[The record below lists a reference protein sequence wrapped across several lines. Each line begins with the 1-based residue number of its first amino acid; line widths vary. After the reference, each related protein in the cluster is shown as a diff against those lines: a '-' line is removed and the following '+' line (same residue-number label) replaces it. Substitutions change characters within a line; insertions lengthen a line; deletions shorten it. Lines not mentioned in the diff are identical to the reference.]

1 MSDDAARANAGI
13 LATLTPTRLARTLEG
28 WSNGTSALHI
38 RLADAIR
45 HHIETGG
52 IPAGARLPSERA
64 IGQVLQVSR
73 TTITKSLDMLREE
86 GQLISRRG
94 DGTYVQSLPILSGL
108 NRRDDRLRS
117 FMGSGVEPPDQ
128 IDLRSAALP
137 GLSMVADEVSLL
149 DGPRLRE
156 LVASHG
162 YLPSGLPELRSAIAV
177 YFRNLGL
184 PTDESQILVTSGAQ
198 PALRLVAE
206 GHVARDSPVLIEEPS
221 FRGAIESLGSLGARL
236 IPVQMDGRGLDPH
249 QLARQIE
256 RHRPALIVL
265 QSTVHNPLGTVMDR
279 LRLPAIASVT
289 DRYRIPVVDDI
300 TLCDTI
306 IDGDRRPHPLA
317 AWSDDVITVG
327 SVSKSFWGGLRLGWV
342 RAKPTLI
349 EALTSLKGG
358 QDLGTSLVAQ
368 LLAARLL
375 PKIELARD
383 ERWQTL
389 PNARQ
394 LALDTLECYLP
405 GWHPLVPQGGASLW
419 VRLPHGSA
427 TTFVQWAH
435 RERVRLL
442 PGPTF
447 SVSDDF
453 DQYVRLS
460 FAVPPAQL
468 VEGIKRIRRAWDAYQ
483 EDLVGHR
490 L

>member
-1 MSDDAARANAGI
+1 
-13 LATLTPTRLARTLEG
+13 
-28 WSNGTSALHI
+28 
-38 RLADAIR
+38 
-45 HHIETGG
+45 
-52 IPAGARLPSERA
+52 
-64 IGQVLQVSR
+64 
-73 TTITKSLDMLREE
+73 
-86 GQLISRRG
+86 
-94 DGTYVQSLPILSGL
+94 
-108 NRRDDRLRS
+108 
-117 FMGSGVEPPDQ
+117 
-128 IDLRSAALP
+128 
-137 GLSMVADEVSLL
+137 
-149 DGPRLRE
+149 
-156 LVASHG
+156 
-162 YLPSGLPELRSAIAV
+162 
-177 YFRNLGL
+177 
-184 PTDESQILVTSGAQ
+184 
-198 PALRLVAE
+198 
-206 GHVARDSPVLIEEPS
+206 
-221 FRGAIESLGSLGARL
+221 
-236 IPVQMDGRGLDPH
+236 
-249 QLARQIE
+249 
-256 RHRPALIVL
+256 
-265 QSTVHNPLGTVMDR
+265 
-279 LRLPAIASVT
+279 VT

-419 VRLPHGSA
+419 VRLPNGSA